1 MATDVDPPSIC
12 LGCGLCCDGTLL
24 DHVAVSDPSDLGA
37 PLTALGVTLI
47 VQADP
52 PVFALPCPAVCDGVC
67 TIHHLHR
74 PAACG
79 EFTCALLDEVEA
91 GVRSREEAS
100 AVIAETLRLR
110 NEVAAGLAPRSVLED
125 RLDRSFRR

>member
-1 MATDVDPPSIC
+1 MTTDAASPSIC

-47 VQADP
+47 VEADP
-52 PVFALPCPAVCDGVC
+52 PVFALPCPAVHEGVC
-67 TIHHLHR
+67 TVHHLHR

-79 EFTCALLDEVEA
+79 EFSCALLDDVES
-91 GVRSREEAS
+91 GVRSREEALQ
-100 AVIAETLRLR
+100 VIAETLRLR
-110 NEVAAGLAPRSVLED
+110 DEVAAGLAPRADLD
-125 RLDRSFRR
+125 AQLDRSFRR